1 MSSKQPAWS
10 TAVTRVGQEFD
21 STALE
26 LLSGQVPDTL
36 QGTLYRNGPAR
47 LYRGDRHVGHWF
59 DGDGAILAV
68 EFNQGQARG
77 QYRFVQT
84 AGYQAEAE
92 AGTLLYGGY
101 GTQASGSL
109 LSRWRKPP
117 KNAAN
122 TSVLALGDR
131 LLALWEGGKPHVLD
145 LDTLDT
151 LGLEDIDVPTYSAHP
166 KCDRHS
172 GEIYNFGIDYGR
184 QNFLRLFVCDS
195 QGTLKRQG
203 QHPLEQISLIHDF
216 VLAGDYLVFF
226 LPPLE
231 IPLLRILFGVTN
243 ISDGC
248 RWVPKRGTQILIF
261 DRHSLNLI
269 SRGEADPW
277 FQWHYG
283 NGYVNE
289 AGHIV
294 VDVVRYPDFT
304 TNQRLAEIATGD
316 TNTAAEA
323 QLDRLILDPKTA
335 NILASESL
343 CDRSCEFPTVAPDQV
358 GRNASALYLSLHRP
372 NVNRAKELYGA
383 IGRYDVQQGTL
394 ESFDFGDGRYPTE
407 PIYAPNGEGG
417 GWLLTVVYDG
427 NSDRSEV
434 WIFNA
439 AHLDEPVCRLGLPE
453 VIPLGFHGTFSNTL
467 N

>member
-10 TAVTRVGQEFD
+10 TGVTRVGQEFE
-21 STALE
+21 STALDV
-26 LLSGQVPDTL
+26 LSGQVPDTL

-47 LYRGDRHVGHWF
+47 LQRGDRHVGHWF

-122 TSVLALGDR
+122 TSVLALDDR

-166 KCDRHS
+166 KWDHHS
-172 GEIYNFGIDYGR
+172 GEIFNFGIDYGR
-184 QNFLRLFVCDS
+184 QNALNLFVCDS

-231 IPLLRILFGVTN
+231 IPLLRILFGLTTIN
-243 ISDGC
+243 DGC
-248 RWVPKRGTQILIF
+248 RWVPRRGTQILIF
-261 DRHSLNLI
+261 DRHSLTLV
-269 SRGEADPW
+269 SRREADPW

-294 VDVVRYPDFT
+294 VDVARYPDFT
-304 TNQRLAEIATGD
+304 TNQRLAEIASGH

-323 QLDRLILDPKTA
+323 YLDRLILDPQTA
-335 NILASESL
+335 NILASECL
-343 CDRSCEFPTVAPDQV
+343 CDRSCEFPTVAPNQV
-358 GRNASALYLSLHRP
+358 GHNASAFYLSLHRP
-372 NVNRAKELYGA
+372 NVNTAQDLYGA
-383 IGRYDVQQGTL
+383 IGRYDVEQGTL
-394 ESFDFGDGRYPTE
+394 ESFDFGDSRYPTE
-407 PIYAPNGEGG
+407 PIYTPNGEGG

-427 NSDRSEV
+427 NGDRSEV